1 MKTTV
6 SFKDFHEAY
15 WNLRPDSFSEEA
27 LVQLFN
33 YLQELDRQMETDT
46 LLDITDICCQYSE
59 RSLCDIPIEDWDEDW
74 EEGLDDDDLD
84 HDLIDEHRKVQ
95 VEKVRDYLKKKT
107 TIVGFTDDSVIYA
120 EY

>member
-6 SFKDFHEAY
+6 SLNAFLEAFK
-15 WNLRPDSFSEEA
+15 NLRPDKFSREA

-33 YLQELDRQMETDT
+33 YLDGLDPQMELYVID
-46 LLDITDICCQYSE
+46 LCCRYEETSISE
-59 RSLCDIPIEDWDEDW
+59 AIDQWDIPIVPDEDWDED
-74 EEGLDDDDLD
+74 LDY
-84 HDLIDEHRKVQ
+84 DLIDEHRREQ
-95 VEKVRDYLKKKT
+95 VEKYLKKKT